1 MAVDSSSSRNSPDFK
16 QEEESMQEYDA
27 LKDNNSA
34 HDEGL
39 KSYFSQFG
47 EIKDCVVMRDQNT
60 MRSRGFGFLTFI
72 DPSNVDKVL
81 ATDHQLDGKLIDPK
95 RAIPREE
102 QEKTEKIFVG
112 GIAPEVTEE
121 EFKEYFSQFGVVK
134 DATLMVDRDTG
145 RPRGFGFITFESSE
159 PVEKAMART
168 DLSLQNK
175 MVEVKRAMPKHK
187 SQRVNIYGGAPSVGN
202 AISSGNG
209 PMNGRYGSSYG
220 IGKDGGSAGY
230 SGMGGYNSGS
240 INGRYGSSYGMGG
253 SGKDGGSAGYSGM
266 SGYNSGSINGRY
278 GSPYGMSGGGKDGG
292 GSTGY
297 SGMGGYNSGS
307 YPGSYS
313 AYNNYPNYG
322 YPNSYPDSYHP
333 YNAMTHAYYSSR
345 YGGYNNNY
353 GGGSSGYRGSGSR
366 GGGSGGGAGMNAA
379 GSGEPIY
386 SRHSVRGQH
395 NYHPYAR

>member
-34 HDEGL
+34 HDEGY
-39 KSYFSQFG
+39 K
-47 EIKDCVVMRDQNT
+47 IKDCVVMRDQNT

-159 PVEKAMART
+159 PVE
-168 DLSLQNK
+168 
-175 MVEVKRAMPKHK
+175 VKRAMPKHK

-253 SGKDGGSAGYSGM
+253 GGKDGGSAGYSGM